1 MRRNGPA
8 NEIGHARVF
17 LRLMKCTLQSKHKHW
32 LKKLLLDA
40 ARRIY
45 VEMLSFMTLLRTFSG
60 RFLFILAAERTR

>member
-8 NEIGHARVF
+8 NEIGHTRVF

-32 LKKLLLDA
+32 LRKLILIA

-45 VEMLSFMTLLRTFSG
+45 VEVLPFMTLHRTFSG